1 MGCGGPHSNGCGR
14 GDSHTEGDD
23 MTRDRKALI
32 AMKRQEVDDT
42 FFDRDED
49 ARMEAQEVLA
59 EMQKAWD
66 EDDGNER
73 T

>member
-1 MGCGGPHSNGCGR
+1 MEAS
-14 GDSHTEGDD
+14 
-23 MTRDRKALI
+23 MTRDRKLLV
-32 AMKRQEVDDT
+32 AMKRHETDDT

-73 T
+73 

>member
-1 MGCGGPHSNGCGR
+1 MSTPS
-14 GDSHTEGDD
+14 
-23 MTRDRKALI
+23 AP
-32 AMKRQEVDDT
+32 Q
-42 FFDRDED
+42 
-49 ARMEAQEVLA
+49 AQFSAPAFSLATLREVLA

>member
-1 MGCGGPHSNGCGR
+1 
-14 GDSHTEGDD
+14 

-32 AMKRQEVDDT
+32 AMKRQEIDDT
-42 FFDRDED
+42 FFDRDQD
-49 ARMEAQEVLA
+49 ALDEASEVLA

-73 T
+73 S

>member
-1 MGCGGPHSNGCGR
+1 MEANV
-14 GDSHTEGDD
+14 
-23 MTRDRKALI
+23 TRDRKLLV
-32 AMKRQEVDDT
+32 AMKRHEMDDT

-73 T
+73 